1 MKRGLASLCA
11 VASLT
16 LVAACGDD
24 DSGAS
29 PSATLEPAPTTS
41 STTST
46 TVLTVE
52 QEVEAAY
59 LLSWEVFA
67 RAALELDP
75 TGLDDVYAGR
85 ALEVAANNIDRL
97 VRDGTPARFEVEHDY
112 EIEVDVAA
120 ETAQVRDTYV
130 NHSVL
135 LHPETLEPTE
145 PDPNEILTEIY
156 VMRRVEGTWKVVEFS
171 RL

>member
-1 MKRGLASLCA
+1 VKRGLASLCA

-59 LLSWEVFA
+59 LLSWEIYAEAVLTFDTS
-67 RAALELDP
+67 RLEEA
-75 TGLDDVYAGR
+75 YAGR
-85 ALEVAANNIDRL
+85 ALEI
-97 VRDGTPARFEVEHDY
+97 VRADVTSLREDGTPARMEVEHNY
-112 EIEVDVAA
+112 AITVEPNLAVVVDN
-120 ETAQVRDTYV
+120 YV

-135 LHPETLEPTE
+135 LDGATGEPIE
-145 PDPNEILTEIY
+145 ADPNEVLHYIYSLREI
-156 VMRRVEGTWKVVEFS
+156 EGVWKVIDIVRS
-171 RL
+171 P